1 MVRKS
6 FLLLGMLALILPLMF
21 LGCGDDG
28 SQGPQGPP
36 GPAGP
41 GAPVVQNLESCVI
54 CHNGIIRR
62 DGQTHQD
69 AYNELYQDNVI
80 QVSGVNVAFIAAN
93 TVQTTF
99 TMTKKDSAGVPQ
111 PFNCQDADSLNIYWV
126 AYTVNNTFE
135 MPNVDNVI
143 GGDRLSLKP
152 SISSSNPDA
161 PYQGTTTTVGDAGTG
176 ACTVTGTYN
185 DNVADFTGDNG
196 LVVVYGRDDTIGAAD
211 ASPELR
217 FTRVAQ
223 NKYPFAAI
231 LETPAAGSVLY
242 ASAANN
248 AGCEKCHTVPFLK
261 HGYIYG
267 EVNHD
272 PTTDFYTC
280 KACHLDNGDGGHYEW
295 QLEVNDPPLWATYRG
310 GDGPDLTPAEKVQY
324 AYATRLMND
333 VHMSHAME
341 FPYPQKMSN
350 CVVCHEGKLATQV
363 LIDNNFVG
371 ETCLSCHPVEGLGGT
386 AEFKAPALQ
395 AIMPAAFH
403 GGSPPDTAYIKTTA
417 CNGCHTAG
425 GIAATARFFDLH
437 NGYDTTIYAEPGIK
451 YSEVFT
457 ASIDNASF
465 AGNILTIGFSVTKN
479 LDNVTTL
486 TPSDFVPHVMVGL
499 YGWDTKDF
507 YIGPHERDENRV
519 RYLEFDVGE
528 DHPRLSTVSA
538 GGGSWVVTAD
548 LSNWAGIIGD
558 NNIVRRAEIGI
569 LPALENPALPAGDNV
584 VAMNAPSRT
593 FNLTTNA
600 FQPNY
605 YEGTNA
611 LVKVEAGCNN
621 CHDALADTFH
631 SPDRGGNI
639 VICRL
644 CHTTASG
651 GSHLEMQSRSIDSYA
666 HAIHSFQPFDIN
678 NVDFDNNVQA
688 YTYLED
694 TRFAF
699 PTLGRTNC
707 EACHMPN
714 KFNVPDQSKSLPGL
728 LSGSEFPIIFN
739 NLEPEFPNGQRQ
751 IQVVDA
757 YITGPAARACG
768 GCHRV
773 NWINEDNA
781 VDLLAFYN
789 HTATNGYLIPDDGTT
804 DVRTVMQAVEANFY
818 PQP

>member
-6 FLLLGMLALILPLMF
+6 FLLLGILTLILPLMF

-36 GPAGP
+36 GPP
-41 GAPVVQNLESCVI
+41 GSSAPVVQNLESCVI

-69 AYNELYQDNVI
+69 AYNELYQDNV
-80 QVSGVNVAFIAAN
+80 VRVTNVAYTFNVADN
-93 TVQTTF
+93 TDVVTF
-99 TMTKKDSAGVPQ
+99 NMTKAGL
-111 PFNCQDADSLNIYWV
+111 PFDCTEANKSPDSLNIYFTEYDPALRFFQFTPPEERRSIKGDPTIGGSV
-126 AYTVNNTFE
+126 TSVGGVCTSIN
-135 MPNVDNVI
+135 PSLDNVD
-143 GGDRLSLKP
+143 LATL
-152 SISSSNPDA
+152 
-161 PYQGTTTTVGDAGTG
+161 
-176 ACTVTGTYN
+176 
-185 DNVADFTGDNG
+185 NG
-196 LVVVYGRDDTIGAAD
+196 LFLVYGRNETLSDKEDDIA
-211 ASPELR
+211 LR
-217 FTRVAQ
+217 FTRVTQ
-223 NKYPFAAI
+223 PRYPFA
-231 LETPAAGSVLY
+231 GVLATTAFTADPY
-242 ASAANN
+242 LSAANN
-248 AGCEKCHTVPFLK
+248 DGCEKCHTVPYLK

-267 EVNHD
+267 EIDHD
-272 PTTDFYTC
+272 PATDFYTC
-280 KACHLDNGDGGHYEW
+280 KACHLDDGEGGHYEW

-310 GDGPDLTPAEKVQY
+310 GDGPDLTPAEKLQY
-324 AYATRLMND
+324 AYRTRLMND

-371 ETCLSCHPVEGLGGT
+371 ETCLSCHPVDGPAGGT
-386 AEFKAPALQ
+386 AEFKAPALVTL
-395 AIMPAAFH
+395 MPAVVH
-403 GGSPPDTAYIKTTA
+403 GTVDTDYIKTA
-417 CNGCHTAG
+417 SCNTTGCHSAG
-425 GIAATARFFDLH
+425 GNGRVFSDLH

-451 YSEVFT
+451 YSEIFT

-465 AGNILTIGFSVTKN
+465 AGNMLTISFSVTKN
-479 LDNVTTL
+479 DNVTTL

-499 YGWDTKDF
+499 YGWDTKDY
-507 YIGPHERDENRV
+507 YIGPHERTVDSDRN
-519 RYLEFDVGE
+519 LEFDVGTS
-528 DHPRLSTVSA
+528 HPRLSTVSA

-548 LSNWAGIIGD
+548 LSDWAGIIGD

-569 LPALENPALPAGDNV
+569 LPRLVNPALPAGDNV

-593 FNLTTNA
+593 FNLITNA

-611 LVKVEAGCNN
+611 LVKVEGGCNN

-678 NVDFDNNVQA
+678 NVDFNNNVEA

-699 PTLGRTNC
+699 PTLGRTDC

-789 HTATNGYLIPDDGTT
+789 HTATNGYLILNDGST
-804 DVRTVMQAVEANFY
+804 DVRTVMEAVEANFY
-818 PQP
+818 PSP